1 MAPCV
6 LCPRPSPLNPSPPP
20 PRRAILRRPKNA
32 QPVCKECFFDVFE
45 TEVHHTVLGF
55 GQAETGGGQGKGKG
69 KGKGKEREEG
79 GEGRKGLFRRGERVA
94 IGASGGKDSTVL
106 AYIMTLLNERY
117 DYGLDLCLLS
127 IDEGISGYRDASL
140 DTVKRNAE
148 QYNLPLKILSYE
160 ELYQGW
166 TMDRV
171 VSSIGKKGNCTYC
184 GVFRRQALDRGAHTL
199 EVDHIVTGHNADD
212 VAETVLMNVLR
223 GDIHRLQ
230 RCTAITTGGDPQDAS
245 SIPPDDGSGSD
256 DDEQGQGRRE
266 EHDLAR
272 MLPHTIK
279 RSKPFKYAYEKEIV
293 MYAYFKKLDYHST
306 ECIYAPTAYRGYARA
321 LVKDLEAVRPSAI
334 VDLIYSGES
343 LAASL
348 SLRGPRA
355 GGDPDPLAQETRK
368 GWTPKG
374 TQSGAAVKGGG
385 VKGGGC
391 KGAGAGGKGGGQ
403 VQQKCHRCGSLSS
416 QPLCQACML
425 LEGLNRGVARVEL
438 GAD

>member
-1 MAPCV
+1 MAPCA
-6 LCPRPSPLNPSPPP
+6 LCPPESPN
-20 PRRAILRRPKNA
+20 RAILRRPKTL
-32 QPVCKECFFDVFE
+32 QPVCKPCFFEVFE
-45 TEVHHTVLGF
+45 TEVHHTIMSY
-55 GQAETGGGQGKGKG
+55 GQAEQVGVKGKG
-69 KGKGKEREEG
+69 KAVNQDGEE
-79 GEGRKGLFRRGERVA
+79 EPRKGLFRRGERVA

-140 DTVKRNAE
+140 DTVKLNAK

-160 ELYQGW
+160 ELYGGW
-166 TMDRV
+166 TMDKV

-223 GDIHRLQ
+223 GDIHRLG
-230 RCTAITTGGDPQDAS
+230 RCTAITTGGDPESD
-245 SIPPDDGSGSD
+245 PLPEPDEDGEG
-256 DDEQGQGRRE
+256 ELE
-266 EHDLAR
+266 KA
-272 MLPHTIK
+272 LPHTIK

-321 LVKDLEAVRPSAI
+321 LVKDLEACRPSAI

-343 LAASL
+343 MAASL
-348 SLRGPRA
+348 LLSGRRA
-355 GGDPDPLAQETRK
+355 GGDPDPATAIAGALK
-368 GWTPKG
+368 GYTPPGTAPAANKG
-374 TQSGAAVKGGG
+374 K
-385 VKGGGC
+385 GGC
-391 KGAGAGGKGGGQ
+391 KGSGAQKVGTGKGQ
-403 VQQKCHRCGSLSS
+403 VQQSCERCGSLTS
-416 QPLCQACML
+416 QALCQACML
-425 LEGLNRGVARVEL
+425 LEGLNKGVARVEL
-438 GAD
+438 SAS

>member
-1 MAPCV
+1 MAPCA
-6 LCPRPSPLNPSPPP
+6 LCPPSSPN
-20 PRRAILRRPKNA
+20 RAIIRRPKNA
-32 QPVCKECFFDVFE
+32 QPVCKDCFFEVFE
-45 TEVHHTVLGF
+45 TEVHHTIMGY
-55 GQAETGGGQGKGKG
+55 GQAELLGGAKGK
-69 KGKGKEREEG
+69 KKE
-79 GEGRKGLFRRGERVA
+79 LFRRGERVA

-148 QYNLPLKILSYE
+148 QYRLPLKILSYE

-166 TMDRV
+166 TMDKV
-171 VSSIGKKGNCTYC
+171 VSSVGKKGNCTYC

-223 GDIHRLQ
+223 GDFARLQ
-230 RCTAITTGGDPQDAS
+230 RCTAITTGGDPEDNN
-245 SIPPDDGSGSD
+245 PLPDLPDE
-256 DDEQGQGRRE
+256 DDEGERGGVE
-266 EHDLAR
+266 N
-272 MLPHTIK
+272 MLPRTIK

-343 LAASL
+343 MAS
-348 SLRGPRA
+348 SAHLRGPRA
-355 GGDPDPLAQETRK
+355 GGDPDPHAVVHKK
-368 GWTPKG
+368 GYTVPTG
-374 TQSGAAVKGGG
+374 RGRGGA
-385 VKGGGC
+385 GGC
-391 KGAGAGGKGGGQ
+391 KGAGGGGGGP
-403 VQQKCHRCGSLSS
+403 VQQACQRCGHLSS

-425 LEGLNRGVARVEL
+425 LEGLNKGVAKVDLAAEEPEVVVVAVKEEVKAGLKAEGVEST
-438 GAD
+438 